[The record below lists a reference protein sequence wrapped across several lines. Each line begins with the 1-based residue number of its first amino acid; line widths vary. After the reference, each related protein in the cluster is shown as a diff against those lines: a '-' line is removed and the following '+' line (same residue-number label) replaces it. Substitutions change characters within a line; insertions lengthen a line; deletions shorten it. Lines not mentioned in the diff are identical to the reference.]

1 MLQGFQPQKI
11 RRAPEH
17 AVPQNSSSYSEM
29 RSGTGRLS
37 VLIFAVRADAI
48 AVRAQVAD
56 AIHNFPLSSF
66 ANFGSRS
73 RPRLFQKY
81 KGSGIVR
88 TDAAVSNGT
97 TKSKKSRSKT

>member
-1 MLQGFQPQKI
+1 
-11 RRAPEH
+11 
-17 AVPQNSSSYSEM
+17 
-29 RSGTGRLS
+29 
-37 VLIFAVRADAI
+37 VLIFAVR
-48 AVRAQVAD
+48 AD

-73 RPRLFQKY
+73 RPRLFQTY